1 MSDFNKI
8 LKICNDYEKEED
20 GHDFKKYNK
29 AKKLSEEYSFNNEKF
44 RILSMLSFVFMG
56 ASIVLQFNLLF
67 WVCFSVSISVSLV
80 SSFFSQYYILQINNI
95 PKKSINAYL
104 RFQLEKNGLSKK
116 ISINEIII
124 NNVDFKEESNHF
136 NELVQIFISDNIDDG
151 FNRLNENDTVKAKRI
166 FNRYKKEQK
175 FVSNKM
181 IFDFLIK
188 DENNKNNSDN
198 ENYNLLTIN
207 NT

>member
-20 GHDFKKYNK
+20 GNDFKKYNK
-29 AKKLSEEYSFNNEKF
+29 AKKLAAEYSFNNEKF
-44 RILSMLSFVFMG
+44 IMLSMLSFVFMG
-56 ASIVLQFNLLF
+56 VSIVLQFNLLF
-67 WVCFSVSISVSLV
+67 WLCFSVSISVSLV

-104 RFQLEKNGLSKK
+104 RFQLEKNNLSRKL
-116 ISINEIII
+116 SINEIFI
-124 NNVDFKEESNHF
+124 NNIDFKEESNHF
-136 NELVQIFISDNIDDG
+136 NEIVQIFISDNIDSG
-151 FNRLNENDTVKAKRI
+151 FNRLNENDTVKAQRI
-166 FNRYKKEQK
+166 FSRHKKEQI

-181 IFDFLIK
+181 IFDFLMK
-188 DENNKNNSDN
+188 DETIKNNSDN